1 MPSKLKNV
9 LAFAKLGISILPLA
23 PERLEPAVG
32 WGAKAAVTD
41 PKTLRA
47 FYKKHA
53 EYNYGLVMEGG
64 TFAIRAND
72 KRARLRLQTL
82 SGGSLPKTVTFR
94 SGPFRFYV
102 LRSGDMQVSSS
113 EGQLGKG
120 LDVLGEGSCVLGPGS
135 RMSSGAECC
144 FAEGRA
150 LGDVQIATSPEWLS
164 NMIGV
169 ASAPARSNPY
179 QPGTQVVVS
188 LPITAIFVD
197 PKHHVDPEDVD
208 LVDGSIGVLGLR
220 TPITVTPRENN
231 GSPETSAAFDV
242 VAGNSR
248 LAAMKK
254 RGCDRIDAFV
264 VECDK
269 IDARLWGIAEDIDRR
284 VPSVLEV
291 AEKSAEFD
299 RLLQLKLEQVVQVAP
314 PGGEQPHDKGIRKA
328 AKRLGI
334 SREKMRR
341 RRLVSGLSEE
351 ARAEA
356 KDLGLHKNQAA
367 LLEAAKEGTPAA
379 QTAKVREVAARKRAP
394 RHRQTAG
401 VEKPRSEDLSP
412 NADRRP
418 TELIHAA
425 DRAELSSIKAELRE
439 KTSAIASL
447 QAEVTA
453 KADLVRKLEAELAGA
468 RCTAS
473 LATTVA
479 PPKIPKDVGDDIP
492 AFLDRRPFTADDQR
506 AFDAIN
512 VAWSSCMETL
522 WDNASA
528 VVRERFISEVLRTN
542 TSLRLSA
549 G

>member
-1 MPSKLKNV
+1 MP
-9 LAFAKLGISILPLA
+9 
-23 PERLEPAVG
+23 
-32 WGAKAAVTD
+32 
-41 PKTLRA
+41 
-47 FYKKHA
+47 H
-53 EYNYGLVMEGG
+53 
-64 TFAIRAND
+64 
-72 KRARLRLQTL
+72 
-82 SGGSLPKTVTFR
+82 
-94 SGPFRFYV
+94 
-102 LRSGDMQVSSS
+102 
-113 EGQLGKG
+113 
-120 LDVLGEGSCVLGPGS
+120 
-135 RMSSGAECC
+135 
-144 FAEGRA
+144 
-150 LGDVQIATSPEWLS
+150 
-164 NMIGV
+164 
-169 ASAPARSNPY
+169 
-179 QPGTQVVVS
+179 
-188 LPITAIFVD
+188 
-197 PKHHVDPEDVD
+197 
-208 LVDGSIGVLGLR
+208 
-220 TPITVTPRENN
+220 
-231 GSPETSAAFDV
+231 
-242 VAGNSR
+242 
-248 LAAMKK
+248 LAANNLTTKESG
-254 RGCDRIDAFV
+254 RQ
-264 VECDK
+264 
-269 IDARLWGIAEDIDRR
+269 
-284 VPSVLEV
+284 PSDWALV
-291 AEKSAEFD
+291 
-299 RLLQLKLEQVVQVAP
+299 
-314 PGGEQPHDKGIRKA
+314 
-328 AKRLGI
+328 AKRCGAG
-334 SREKMRR
+334 E
-341 RRLVSGLSEE
+341 LVSGLSEE

>member
-1 MPSKLKNV
+1 M
-9 LAFAKLGISILPLA
+9 
-23 PERLEPAVG
+23 
-32 WGAKAAVTD
+32 
-41 PKTLRA
+41 
-47 FYKKHA
+47 
-53 EYNYGLVMEGG
+53 
-64 TFAIRAND
+64 
-72 KRARLRLQTL
+72 
-82 SGGSLPKTVTFR
+82 PKTVTFR

-102 LRSGDMQVSSS
+102 FRSDGMQVSSS

-120 LDVLGEGSCVLGPGS
+120 LDVLGEGSYLLGPGS
-135 RMSSGAECC
+135 RMSPGAECR

-150 LGDVQIATSPEWLS
+150 LGDVEIATSPEWLS

-179 QPGTQVVVS
+179 PAGSQAVVS
-188 LPITAIFVD
+188 LLISAIFVD
-197 PKHHVDPEDVD
+197 PKHPVDPEDVD

-220 TPITVTPRENN
+220 TPITAMPRKSSSN
-231 GSPETSAAFDV
+231 PETSAAFDV
-242 VAGNSR
+242 VAGRSR

-269 IDARLWGIAEDIDRR
+269 IDAKLWGIAEDIDRR

-299 RLLQLKLEQVVQVAP
+299 RLLEEKLEQVVQGAP
-314 PGGEQPHDKGIRKA
+314 PGGQQPHDKGIRRA

-356 KDLGLHKNQAA
+356 KDLGLHKNQSA

-379 QTAKVREVAARKRAP
+379 QTAKVREIAARKRAP

-401 VEKPRSEDLSP
+401 VGKPRSEDFSP
-412 NADRRP
+412 KADRRP
-418 TELIHAA
+418 TKLMRAA
-425 DRAELSSIKAELRE
+425 DRAELSSLKAQLKG
-439 KTSAIASL
+439 KTGAIASL

-453 KADLVRKLEAELAGA
+453 KADLVKKLEAELAGA
-468 RCTAS
+468 HCTAS

-479 PPKIPKDVGDDIP
+479 PPKVPQGVGDDIP
-492 AFLDRRPFTADDQR
+492 AFLDRRPLTADDQR

-512 VAWSSCMETL
+512 AAWISHLQTL

-528 VVRERFISEVLRTN
+528 VVRERFQAVLRLTN
-542 TSLRLSA
+542 CSA
-549 G
+549 AS